1 MSARLASEIFLSS
14 LQSEFSI
21 NLLAAEF
28 SEEQPKGER
37 PSSESLGSAAKQFGL
52 EQDCKRG

>member
-37 PSSESLGSAAKQFGL
+37 PSSESLSSAAKRFVP
-52 EQDCKRG
+52 